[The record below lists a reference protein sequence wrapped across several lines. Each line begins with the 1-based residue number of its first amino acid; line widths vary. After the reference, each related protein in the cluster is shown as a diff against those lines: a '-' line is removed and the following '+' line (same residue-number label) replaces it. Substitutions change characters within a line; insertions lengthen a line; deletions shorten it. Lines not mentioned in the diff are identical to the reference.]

1 MYLKRIELQG
11 FKSFADKTVI
21 EVHQGITGIVG
32 PNGSGKSNISDAIRW
47 VMGEQSAKA
56 LRGGK
61 MEDVIFNGTQKRR
74 PLGYA
79 EVTMVF
85 DNSSGF
91 LPSDYSEVEITR
103 RVFRSGEGE
112 YLINR
117 EPCRLRDIHEL
128 FMDTGMG
135 RDGYSIV
142 GQGKIA
148 EIVSQKSEERRGVF
162 EEAAGISKYRWRKQE
177 AERKLAHTEDNL
189 VRVRDVLTELETRV
203 EPLRRQS
210 EKAMKF
216 LDLREEL
223 KGIEVSAL
231 LEIIDAKRTQSA
243 QAAEKYEIA
252 AAQLDQI
259 KAGHEAANA
268 KSEELYRSVR
278 EKDGEI
284 DRARESLSLAEGLA
298 ASIESEKTLI
308 ENNLENIK
316 NNLVRTEVELENH
329 SRRTEGINAGI
340 EAEQTERSRLGTEL
354 DSLDGELAKA
364 RERLGEAVRE
374 MALRNGE
381 LEQAR
386 SRGAELELKK
396 AEAQTRIEGIETLK
410 QTYADRGAA
419 IDADIS
425 AALAEA
431 ESYRAEAE
439 KLEREKED
447 AAARRAGLAA
457 SQEEKMAQDSRLA
470 IDIQDKK
477 DEYNNLVSS
486 LGEKRARL
494 NMLKDM
500 ERSLE
505 GYARSVRELIG
516 DHRSHKYRGN
526 MVGVL
531 SKLIHTDARYITAI
545 EVALGGAM
553 QNIVVKTEADAK
565 EAIEY
570 LKRNRMG
577 RVTFLPISAQ
587 TGRRLE
593 GESRLMSAQGA
604 VAVASD
610 LVTCDGEI
618 KNVVESLL
626 GRTLV
631 VDTMDNA
638 ARVARENRYKFKIVT
653 LDGELLQPG
662 GSITGGSIN
671 KSQALLRRGEEIAGL
686 EKECAV
692 LDKTAEKTEN
702 RIDDLTDEQTTV
714 RQEMEKLRAA
724 LAEADKSLSSLS
736 AAVELRR
743 SLVSAASDRIEKLKL
758 EKEELAALSLTAD
771 QDREELNVLL
781 TDSGGLES
789 GAAELIARR
798 QEALEQS
805 VERRDAA
812 ARAVTDIQME
822 IGGIKKDIEISLRR
836 MEELNS
842 QLEDSAV
849 EHRRQLASADG
860 LRKNIEELNSQL
872 EDNRRRAQAQASA
885 VAAAKAEVDSRL
897 EEKTGASRS
906 LDSVRQ
912 ELKSLSDA
920 MFTAQEEVV
929 RLETKKAR
937 LEGEHESA
945 TNRLWDDYELTYN
958 TALPLKKEIGSITA
972 ANKRIG
978 ELKNQI
984 KALGNINVDA
994 IEEYKDVKQ
1003 RYEFMSG
1010 QVHDL
1015 EEGKKNLEKLISEM
1029 MTVMKSQF
1037 REKFEMI
1044 NKSFGE
1050 IFSELF
1056 GGGQAGVRLADPDD
1070 VLESGIEIEV
1080 QPPGKRLQSISLFS
1094 GGEHALTAIALLFAL
1109 LKATPSPFIVLD
1121 EIEAALDDENVY
1133 RFADYIKNYDKNTQ
1147 FVLITHRRGTME
1159 AADILYGVTMQEKG
1173 VSRLLS
1179 MKLDEIASDR
1189 EYD

>member
-21 EVHQGITGIVG
+21 DVHQGITGIVG

-47 VMGEQSAKA
+47 VMGEQSAKT

-91 LPSDYSEVEITR
+91 LPSEYSEVEITR
-103 RVFRSGEGE
+103 RVFRSGESE

-117 EPCRLRDIHEL
+117 ESCRLRDIHEL

-148 EIVSQKSEERRGVF
+148 EIVSQKGDERRGVF

-189 VRVRDVLTELETRV
+189 VRVRDVLAELETRV

-231 LEIIDAKRTQSA
+231 LEIIDTKRA
-243 QAAEKYEIA
+243 QAAEASEKYDIA
-252 AAQLDQI
+252 AAQLEEI
-259 KAGHEAANA
+259 KARHEAANA

-284 DRARESLSLAEGLA
+284 DRAREALSAAEGQA
-298 ASIESEKTLI
+298 AAIDSEKALI
-308 ENNLENIK
+308 ENNIDNIK
-316 NNLVRTEVELENH
+316 ENLLRIQVELDSH
-329 SRRTEGINAGI
+329 SKRTGGINAGL
-340 EAEQTERSRLGTEL
+340 EAEQAERGRLEALLKSKNDEL
-354 DSLDGELAKA
+354 EEAE
-364 RERLGEAVRE
+364 ERLRKATRE
-374 MALRNGE
+374 MAACNNE
-381 LEQAR
+381 LEEAK
-386 SRGAELELKK
+386 SRAAELDRKK
-396 AEAQTRIEGIETLK
+396 AEARTRLEGIDTLK
-410 QTYADRGAA
+410 QTYVGRAAA
-419 IDADIS
+419 IDGDI
-425 AALAEA
+425 AAARSEAGDYKAEA
-431 ESYRAEAE
+431 EALE
-439 KLEREKED
+439 KDGEE
-447 AAARRAGLAA
+447 AAARRAGLAQA
-457 SQEEKMAQDSRLA
+457 QEDKAAEASRLA

-477 DEYNNLVSS
+477 DGYNNLVSS

-516 DHRSHKYRGN
+516 DHRSHKYRGR

-531 SKLIHTDARYITAI
+531 SKLIRTDSRYITAV

-553 QNIVVKTEADAK
+553 QNIVVENEADAK

-570 LKRNRMG
+570 LKNNHMG
-577 RVTFLPISAQ
+577 RVTFLPISTQ
-587 TGRRLE
+587 EGRRLD
-593 GESRLMSAQGA
+593 GEARLLSARGA

-610 LVTCDGEI
+610 LVSCDPEI

-631 VDTMDNA
+631 VDNMDNA
-638 ARVARENRYKFKIVT
+638 NRIARENRYRFKIVT

-671 KSQALLRRGEEIAGL
+671 KSQALLRRGEEIAAL
-686 EKECAV
+686 EKDCAA
-692 LDKTAEKTEN
+692 LDKAAEKAEVQIDRLTEN
-702 RIDDLTDEQTTV
+702 QTGLRRELEDLRSQLTD
-714 RQEMEKLRAA
+714 
-724 LAEADKSLSSLS
+724 ADKELSSLS
-736 AAVELRR
+736 AAAELKR
-743 SLVSAASDRIEKLKL
+743 SLCSAAEDRAAKL
-758 EKEELAALSLTAD
+758 ELEKGELAALSLAAD
-771 QDREELNVLL
+771 QDREEINQLL
-781 TDSGGLES
+781 EGSDGLTS
-789 GAAELIARR
+789 GAEEFIADR
-798 QEALEQS
+798 QAALDLATGKRE
-805 VERRDAA
+805 DAS
-812 ARAVTDIQME
+812 RAVVDKQLE
-822 IGGIKKDIEISLRR
+822 IVGTKKDIEVSVRR
-836 MEELNS
+836 TEELREQLDNS
-842 QLEDSAV
+842 AA
-849 EHRRQLASADG
+849 EHERQLASA
-860 LRKNIEELNSQL
+860 EELKIRIGELTAQL
-872 EDNRRRAQAQASA
+872 EENRDRAGEQEAV
-885 VAAAKAEVDSRL
+885 VAAARAELDSRI
-897 EEKTGASRS
+897 EEKTGAGRS
-906 LDSVRQ
+906 LDSLRE
-912 ELKSLSDA
+912 ELKKLGDT
-920 MFTAQEEVV
+920 MFAVQEEVV
-929 RLETKKAR
+929 RLETKKSK
-937 LEGEHESA
+937 LEGEHEGAS
-945 TNRLWDDYELTYN
+945 NRLWDDYELTYN
-958 TALPLKKEIGSITA
+958 AALPLKKDVGSITA

-978 ELKNQI
+978 ELKGQI

-994 IEEYKDVKQ
+994 IEEYKDVRQ
-1003 RYEFMSG
+1003 RYEFMTA
-1010 QVHDL
+1010 QVNDL

-1050 IFSELF
+1050 IFAELF

-1133 RFADYIKNYDKNTQ
+1133 RFADYVKSYDKNTQ
-1147 FVLITHRRGTME
+1147 FIIITHRRGTME

-1179 MKLDEIASDR
+1179 MKLDEIAAD
-1189 EYD
+1189 EQYQ